1 MISVSKS
8 QSTDTMCFPV
18 PVIQKVLIA
27 AQQKKVLDSLVV
39 VLNSDIRS
47 YEIAVKELQI
57 KDSTNKEIIATYE
70 NIIKAKDEQRKIL
83 EGEIVSLNKQIKKW
97 KRKTRLTAIAGVL
110 TTIGG
115 IVVTAIV
122 LK

>member
-1 MISVSKS
+1 VA
-8 QSTDTMCFPV
+8 
-18 PVIQKVLIA
+18 QKVLIA

-57 KDSTNKEIIATYE
+57 KDSTNKEIIITYE

-83 EGEIVSLNKQIKKW
+83 EEQIVVLNKEIKKW
-97 KRKTRLTAIAGVL
+97 KRKQKWTALFGAL
-110 TTIGG
+110 STIGG
-115 IVVTAIV
+115 IVATIFI
-122 LK
+122 LR

>member
-1 MISVSKS
+1 
-8 QSTDTMCFPV
+8 MCFPV

-47 YEIAVKELQI
+47 YEIAVKELSI